1 MRKIQTNKIS
11 LQQSRI
17 LTYQAEDRVDR
28 EDHQRAGLMEETKSY
43 KKGNRKLK
51 KCLDILTILYRLSM
65 KSGRKKMLIMKN

>member
-17 LTYQAEDRVDR
+17 LTYQAEDRVER
-28 EDHQRAGLMEETKSY
+28 EDHQKAELMEGTKLY
-43 KKGNRKLK
+43 KRGNQKLK
-51 KCLDILTILYRLSM
+51 KCLDILTILYKLSM